1 MASISLKNVSIQ
13 FNKRKSAPQSLKE
26 RLVNLF
32 TPPKWKKQISKESF
46 WGLKDINLEIKE
58 GDRLGI
64 IGLNGAG
71 KTTLL
76 KVISQIYKP
85 TEGQVNVKGRIAPL
99 IEIGAGFH
107 PELTGR
113 ENIFLNGSLLGISKK
128 DLKARI
134 DSIVEFSELQE
145 FIDTPVKYYS
155 TGMHLRLGFT
165 IATEFPPDILI
176 LDEMFAGA
184 DQFFISK
191 AQKRLENFIA
201 SSKIMLMVTHEMEYV
216 KKFCNRIET
225 LQNGKLVRHEKTP

>member
-1 MASISLKNVSIQ
+1 
-13 FNKRKSAPQSLKE
+13 
-26 RLVNLF
+26 
-32 TPPKWKKQISKESF
+32 
-46 WGLKDINLEIKE
+46 
-58 GDRLGI
+58 LGI

-128 DLKARI
+128 DLNARI
-134 DSIVEFSELQE
+134 QSIVDFSELHE

-216 KKFCNRIET
+216 KKFCNKIVT
-225 LQNGKLVRHEKTP
+225 LQDGKLITTPNA